1 MKKVLLT
8 LLAVAIIGPLG
19 LLAFAWSG
27 LYNVAA
33 SRGHLD
39 AVRWFLDFG
48 MSNSVEFHARTLD
61 APPLDDQALFERGIG
76 HFQTGCALCHGTP
89 GFPPS
94 PIAQQMLPPPP
105 DLSRAAPKWTPEQLF
120 WIVKHG
126 LKYTGMPAWPAPVRD
141 DEVWAIVAF
150 LVRLPAISPD
160 EYRLL
165 AMTQADPPA
174 SARLIPTAGFVAGD
188 PIACS
193 RCHGARGAG
202 SSAGGVPK
210 LAGQKEAYLAMTL
223 EDYATGARPSGM
235 MHPIAIYLSERERL
249 QLAQHY
255 SSLADQEPRE
265 LVGIGESGP
274 GEASRANWD
283 ASVLQLGGAIA
294 AVGVPARGIPA
305 CRSCHGANGRAEEV
319 NPRYPALAGQH
330 FDYLVY
336 QLKLFRAAIR
346 GGTYGRLMSAAVRN
360 LSKADIKITD
370 EEIIAVAAY
379 YSSLDGR

>member
-8 LLAVAIIGPLG
+8 ILAVAILGPLG

-33 SRGHLD
+33 SRGHFD

-48 MSNSVEFHARTLD
+48 MSNSVEFHARGLR
-61 APPLDDQALFERGIG
+61 APPLDDRALFERGVG
-76 HFQTGCALCHGTP
+76 HFQAGCAPCHGAP

-105 DLSRAAPKWTPEQLF
+105 DLSKAVPKWTPEELF

-126 LKYTGMPAWPAPVRD
+126 LKYTGMPGWSAPVRD
-141 DEVWAIVAF
+141 DEVWAMVAF
-150 LVRLPAISPD
+150 LVRLPAISPE

-165 AMTQADPPA
+165 AMTGVNRSAPAD
-174 SARLIPTAGFVAGD
+174 LIATAGFVEGD

-193 RCHGARGAG
+193 RCHGSGGSG

-210 LAGQKEAYLAMTL
+210 LAGQKADYLIMTL
-223 EDYATGARPSGM
+223 QDYAAGTRPSGM
-235 MHPIAIYLSERERL
+235 MHPVARYLSETERR
-249 QLAQHY
+249 QLAEYY
-255 SSLADQEPRE
+255 SSLVDQGSRD
-265 LVGIGESGP
+265 LVGL
-274 GEASRANWD
+274 GEASRPNWD
-283 ASVLQLGGAIA
+283 ASILQLGGAIA

-305 CRSCHGANGRAEEV
+305 CSSCHGANGRAEGV

-336 QLKLFRAAIR
+336 QLKLFRAGLR
-346 GGTYGRLMSAAVRN
+346 GGAYGQLMSAVVRN
-360 LSKADIKITD
+360 LGKADIKITD
-370 EEIIAVAAY
+370 EEIMAVAAY
-379 YSSLDGR
+379 YSSLEGR